1 MIESHK
7 TWKYVV
13 SYQSS

>member
-7 TWKYVV
+7 TWKYGV